1 MPHPSD
7 PNESAAPTPPV
18 PAAAG
23 CDLQWRG
30 ARNLVRVT
38 GGTCIAGILGVVERQ
53 QHNLFVN

>member
-1 MPHPSD
+1 MEAPAVPHPSD

-38 GGTCIAGILGVVERQ
+38 GGTCIAGILGAVER
-53 QHNLFVN
+53 